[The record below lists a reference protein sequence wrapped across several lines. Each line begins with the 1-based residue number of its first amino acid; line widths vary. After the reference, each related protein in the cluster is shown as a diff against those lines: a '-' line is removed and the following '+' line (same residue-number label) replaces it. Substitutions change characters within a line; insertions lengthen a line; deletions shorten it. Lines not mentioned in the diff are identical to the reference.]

1 MAHPMATPH
10 ESSAREP
17 QLRSVSSIHWQSVGR
32 YAAATDAPLPLE
44 RHGLKGPSWAPEK
57 KNNSRA
63 IPNSL
68 KASAFYHTKRLCH
81 KNQVLMP

>member
-57 KNNSRA
+57 KTT
-63 IPNSL
+63 
-68 KASAFYHTKRLCH
+68 H
-81 KNQVLMP
+81 VLSPTA

>member
-44 RHGLKGPSWAPEK
+44 RHGLERTIMGTGEK
-57 KNNSRA
+57 KQLTCYPQQLESFC
-63 IPNSL
+63 ILPY
-68 KASAFYHTKRLCH
+68 KA
-81 KNQVLMP
+81 LMP